1 VDKRT
6 RQHLLN
12 DCTIW
17 SAWPTPFLET
27 KRCNFTHAILRLTDA
42 WVFISSFQ
50 RRKQVIKYLQDES
63 KAWHYTA
70 MYLLGLNL
78 CSRMRTIGSP
88 QCRQWTCELHHS
100 FEHFHWT
107 GFYRTVKPNVLKIG
121 PYQGGH
127 GCLVIPFD
135 KGICG
140 AAARTGETQ
149 DVPDVHARSEHIACS
164 STTLSEVV
172 VPIKNSDNQVVAV
185 LDLDSDLP
193 AAFSPED
200 ISFTEHLCQYLG
212 AKYF

>member
-1 VDKRT
+1 MSNHDDVLARIES
-6 RQHLLN
+6 LLE
-12 DCTIW
+12 DEDDW
-17 SAWPTPFLET
+17 VSAMSTV
-27 KRCNFTHAILRLTDA
+27 A
-42 WVFISSFQ
+42 
-50 RRKQVIKYLQDES
+50 
-63 KAWHYTA
+63 
-70 MYLLGLNL
+70 
-78 CSRMRTIGSP
+78 
-88 QCRQWTCELHHS
+88 CELHTS

-172 VPIKNSDNQVVAV
+172 VPIKNSNGQVVAV

-193 AAFSPED
+193 AAFSTAD
-200 ISFTEHLCQYLG
+200 ISFTEHLCLYLG
-212 AKYF
+212 AKYFE